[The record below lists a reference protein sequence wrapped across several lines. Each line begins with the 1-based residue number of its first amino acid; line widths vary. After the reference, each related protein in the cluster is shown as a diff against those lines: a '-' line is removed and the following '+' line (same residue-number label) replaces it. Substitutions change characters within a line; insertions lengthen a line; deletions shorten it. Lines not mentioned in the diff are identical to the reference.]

1 MSDSIAPTEP
11 MAVIEVDDT
20 IGTLT
25 LSESLRRVSLLN
37 LGPDGVILR
46 SGDGAF
52 VNTDPAAPAS
62 AVGEAIVR
70 INESFPL
77 WTSLR
82 SVRYKTAAAGSAF
95 LVMSAD
101 TE

>member
-1 MSDSIAPTEP
+1 MSDTLTPTEP
-11 MAVIEVDDT
+11 MAVIEVDQN

-25 LSESLRRVSLLN
+25 LTEALRRVSLLN
-37 LGPDGVILR
+37 LGPNGVILR
-46 SGDGAF
+46 TASGAF
-52 VNTDPAAPAS
+52 VNTNPAAPVS
-62 AVGEAIVR
+62 AEGEAIVR

-77 WTSLR
+77 WTSLT

-95 LVMSAD
+95 LQMAAD

>member
-1 MSDSIAPTEP
+1 MSDSLAPTEP

-20 IGTLT
+20 PGTLT

-46 SGDGAF
+46 SGGGAF
-52 VNTDPAAPAS
+52 VNTDPAVPVS
-62 AVGEAIVR
+62 QEGEAIVR
-70 INESFPL
+70 SGESFPL

-82 SVRYKTAAAGSAF
+82 SVQYRTAAAGSAF
-95 LVMSAD
+95 LQMAAD

>member
-1 MSDSIAPTEP
+1 MSDSLTPTEP
-11 MAVIEVDDT
+11 MAVIEVDDV

-25 LSESLRRVSLLN
+25 LTHKFRRVSLLN

-46 SGDGAF
+46 TKSGAF
-52 VNTDPAAPAS
+52 VNSDPTLPVS
-62 AVGEAIVR
+62 EEGEAIVR
-70 INESFPL
+70 NGESFPL
-77 WTSLR
+77 WTSLT

-95 LVMSAD
+95 LQMAAD